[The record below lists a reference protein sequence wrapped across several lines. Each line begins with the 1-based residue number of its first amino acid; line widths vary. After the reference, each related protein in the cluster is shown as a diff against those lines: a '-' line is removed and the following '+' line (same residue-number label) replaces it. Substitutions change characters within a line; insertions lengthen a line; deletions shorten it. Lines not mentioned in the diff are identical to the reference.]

1 MPLVKSIDIWELDA
15 GQALD
20 VRTNSDSYWLVMTS
34 HRQLLKDSEVK
45 NIALMPRSLSSI
57 KYRDAPANTVLPRV
71 IQLGD
76 TLRISNSRWRQID
89 AGIVQSIW
97 LHQP

>member
-20 VRTNSDSYWLVMTS
+20 INTNSGSYWLVTTT
-34 HRQLLKDSEVK
+34 HRQLQEDCEVK
-45 NIALMPRSLSSI
+45 NIAFISKSLSSI
-57 KYRDAPANTVLPRV
+57 KYRDAPANTVLPRL